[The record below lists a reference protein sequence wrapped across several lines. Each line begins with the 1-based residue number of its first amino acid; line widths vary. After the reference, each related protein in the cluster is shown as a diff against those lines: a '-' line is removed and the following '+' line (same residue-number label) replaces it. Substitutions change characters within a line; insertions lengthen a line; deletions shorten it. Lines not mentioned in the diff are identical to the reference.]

1 MAEFL
6 YLGRRQPV
14 TQQGDPGEGLPM
26 GMNGLVRN
34 QQKRKR
40 AR

>member
-6 YLGRRQPV
+6 QLGRQQPL
-14 TQQGDPGEGLPM
+14 TQQGRPGEGLPM